1 MHVIDCSVDLPA
13 EGSNAKTAKEEYM
26 ACRILEAHFM
36 DLQNCRDASSPYPNM
51 VPPPSQFKAHMT
63 KLGVGL
69 ETPVVTYDCT
79 DGKWAARGAYLLK
92 YYGHT
97 NVRIL
102 NGGRA
107 AWLHHFRHDESKKV

>member
-1 MHVIDCSVDLPA
+1 MI
-13 EGSNAKTAKEEYM
+13 
-26 ACRILEAHFM
+26 
-36 DLQNCRDASSPYPNM
+36 
-51 VPPPSQFKAHMT
+51 

-69 ETPVVTYDCT
+69 ETPIVTYDVT

-102 NGGRA
+102 DGGRV
-107 AWLHHFRHDESKKV
+107 AWLHHFRHDESKTQEGEFPAATDKNFEYVAIDDLLTTY